1 MERRGRAAITRH
13 KGSISRATQIL
24 GTRIKT
30 WGWMTELASCLRER
44 ENIFLRERRLV
55 LVVNE
60 DRTYDKDV
68 TEEMLSI
75 LGCSNGAQVDQYLKQ
90 VMVGHNVKLDYSYKY
105 VLYVGLFKISGKL

>member
-13 KGSISRATQIL
+13 KDSISRATQIL

-60 DRTYDKDV
+60 DRTRIDGSD
-68 TEEMLSI
+68 S
-75 LGCSNGAQVDQYLKQ
+75 GAICHITARSFAAIRSLVHLWP
-90 VMVGHNVKLDYSYKY
+90 H
-105 VLYVGLFKISGKL
+105 